1 LTRRERQLDKLAK
14 LLALEGSPNPHEAE
28 SARRQA
34 ERFMKRHGLCRED
47 AVPKEYGFREEVLQ
61 GSGWAVAWRFTAAT
75 AAARHF
81 GAEALRRGREVRI
94 VGEHA
99 DVESAVALA
108 RRLLRAV
115 REVEG
120 LAARELEGASDEAAD
135 ALDAE
140 MPRRQRDLAFRTGAA
155 RGIGRVLARY
165 CAQASSETS
174 PPAPGAPAPGP
185 VGAGPVPEAPAPTR
199 AVARVEGSGRDH
211 SARVGARY
219 RPEVAAPEPL
229 DEVWEA
235 FGQYVAE
242 RNTVAGPGGTVT
254 VSRRSK

>member
-1 LTRRERQLDKLAK
+1 LTRREKQVEKLAK
-14 LLALEGSPNPHEAE
+14 LLALASSPNPHEAE

-34 ERFMKRHGLCRED
+34 EKLMKRHGLCRED
-47 AVPKEYGFREEVLQ
+47 AAPKEYGFREEVLQ
-61 GSGWAVAWRFTAAT
+61 GNGWAVAWRFTAAT

-81 GAEALRRGREVRI
+81 GAEALRRGRVVRI
-94 VGEHA
+94 AGEHA

-120 LAARELEGASDEAAD
+120 LAARELEGASDEATE

-140 MPRRQRDLAFRTGAA
+140 LPRRQRDLAFRTGAA
-155 RGIGRVLARY
+155 RGLGRVLAWYR
-165 CAQASSETS
+165 AQGATD
-174 PPAPGAPAPGP
+174 PGAPAPGP
-185 VGAGPVPEAPAPTR
+185 AGADPAAGAAAPAR

-219 RPEVAAPEPL
+219 RPEVAAPDPL

-242 RNTVAGPGGTVT
+242 RHAVAGPGGTVT
-254 VSRRSK
+254 VGRRRA